1 MCRKHGLAGPAI
13 WWKPTPV
20 ARCHPSIRNS
30 EPIEIGT
37 LLLRPEPLPDL
48 KPSERF
54 PSRGSRTRRRRA
66 GRPGARGAGA
76 FAEAGSAGSSVPG
89 AGRGVPTCCRVGAA
103 PSPSRAVGPPSID
116 VARRP
121 RRAPAPRNE
130 ARSNAQTTHES
141 VACAYSWEWIGL
153 NPNPNEFWPMNSIG
167 FGSNWIWISIA
178 LDPLGLDSIG

>member
-20 ARCHPSIRNS
+20 ARRHPSIRNS

-37 LLLRPEPLPDL
+37 LLLSPEPLPDL

-141 VACAYSWEWIGL
+141 AYRTLTRSTITRQGRGKQKQPYPLYLIAPTKPKSKSDAALEQR
-153 NPNPNEFWPMNSIG
+153 PNR
-167 FGSNWIWISIA
+167 
-178 LDPLGLDSIG
+178 

>member
-20 ARCHPSIRNS
+20 ARRHPSIRNS

-37 LLLRPEPLPDL
+37 LLLSPEPLTDL

-121 RRAPAPRNE
+121 RRAPAPRNP
-130 ARSNAQTTHES
+130 ARSSAQTTHES
-141 VACAYSWEWIGL
+141 VRPVPYPRHRHDA
-153 NPNPNEFWPMNSIG
+153 SI
-167 FGSNWIWISIA
+167 SHVRPSC
-178 LDPLGLDSIG
+178 DSAARCTRRNRDMTRFIIRKKK